1 MVFWNHYGFFWNRLH
16 PSYGSRNSV
25 WNRIWWKTLKYC
37 DIVKWLT
44 REHQYISRDH
54 NQSWSI
60 KTDFSNKTFFPNG
73 LWGQLWRM
81 SSRSRTLRESQNQRK
96 FDQNLRFSSYN
107 VSEKN
112 TEPKTVNFAR
122 YTTQYKF
129 KPGQKTGSG
138 AKSNPFLPCLR
149 SLLPDDGAGRCSLS
163 RLKQKGNRQ

>member
-1 MVFWNHYGFFWNRLH
+1 M
-16 PSYGSRNSV
+16 
-25 WNRIWWKTLKYC
+25 T
-37 DIVKWLT
+37 
-44 REHQYISRDH
+44 
-54 NQSWSI
+54 
-60 KTDFSNKTFFPNG
+60 
-73 LWGQLWRM
+73 
-81 SSRSRTLRESQNQRK
+81 SRSRTLRESQNQRI

-107 VSEKN
+107 ALEKN

-129 KPGQKTGSG
+129 KNFKSGPKTGQG